1 MAALRVVRA
10 AQLQDLPADQPNWLI
25 EPLWGN
31 SAVGLIGGAPK
42 SGKTFL
48 ALELAVASGRPCL
61 GRFPVPCPGPVLVLA
76 AEDSPHQVKRRIQ
89 GIAHARGADFA
100 ALDVRLILD
109 TGLRLDRSQEPA
121 PAPPYARQPAP
132 QAVDP

>member
-48 ALELAVASGRPCL
+48 ALELAVAVGKHSVYRCGAAGHTRI
-61 GRFPVPCPGPVLVLA
+61 GVLRDEVW
-76 AEDSPHQVKRRIQ
+76 EDSGGVRK
-89 GIAHARGADFA
+89 AARGRA
-100 ALDVRLILD
+100 
-109 TGLRLDRSQEPA
+109 G
-121 PAPPYARQPAP
+121 AR
-132 QAVDP
+132 